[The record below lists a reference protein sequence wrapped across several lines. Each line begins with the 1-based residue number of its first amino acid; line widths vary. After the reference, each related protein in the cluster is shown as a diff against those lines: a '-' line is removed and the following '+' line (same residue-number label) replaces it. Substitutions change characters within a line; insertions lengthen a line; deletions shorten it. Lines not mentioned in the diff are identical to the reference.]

1 MHGLSG
7 DTDPDFGRLWAEAD
21 DLARRVGT
29 ASDPAAR
36 YRGSDPDDVVTVQV
50 DGDGRVRHVRVDQGW
65 RRVGGAVGLGS
76 AVRAAIESAALDRL
90 RELDARLSEGLV
102 TPDPPQ
108 PAPTPPS
115 ASASRDRSV
124 DELVA
129 ALSERPD
136 AAATVEAMREMV
148 RMLHDLDADLDV
160 LSRQVADRQTR
171 SYDGRDAG
179 RHVTVR
185 ITGDGA
191 PVGVEYN
198 SQWLYDTHEVNIGRA
213 TLEAFE
219 EAYLVAGR
227 ETVQGLVADSRVGA
241 LGRLAGD
248 PLELARQLGLYR
260 RP

>member
-1 MHGLSG
+1 MSG

-29 ASDPAAR
+29 ASDPATR
-36 YRGSDPDDVVTVQV
+36 YRGSDPADVVTVQV

-65 RRVGGAVGLGS
+65 RRVGGAGGLGT
-76 AVRAAIESAALDRL
+76 AVQAAIEAAALDRL
-90 RELDARLSEGLV
+90 RDLDARLSEGLV
-102 TPDPPQ
+102 AQDAPG
-108 PAPTPPS
+108 PAPTPPPG
-115 ASASRDRSV
+115 AAARDRSV

-129 ALSERPD
+129 ALSEQPD
-136 AAATVEAMREMV
+136 AAATVEAMRQMV

-179 RHVTVR
+179 RHVSVR

-191 PVGVEYN
+191 PVGVEYDAR
-198 SQWLYDTHEVNIGRA
+198 WLYDTHEVNIGRA

-219 EAYLVAGR
+219 AAYLVAGR

-241 LGRLAGD
+241 LGRLSGD